1 MIERCATKSLIC
13 LRNCARDRAESYRM
27 AHNGATHVA
36 ILALA
41 TKCAVIAYRSKQKGM
56 QRVSFI
62 DVPTVA
68 AISNACAGCEAR
80 LLAWLVA
87 APTTAENS
95 MRAFDCSFADRINN
109 ATLTECRYNIS
120 WSFASFS
127 PRNFAWINLS
137 ISPSITA

>member
-1 MIERCATKSLIC
+1 
-13 LRNCARDRAESYRM
+13 
-27 AHNGATHVA
+27 
-36 ILALA
+36 
-41 TKCAVIAYRSKQKGM
+41 M

-62 DVPTVA
+62 DVPTAA

-87 APTTAENS
+87 VRTTAENS
-95 MRAFDCSFADRINN
+95 MHAFDCSFADRINN
-109 ATLTECRYNIS
+109 ATLTERRYNIS
-120 WSFASFS
+120 WSFAAFS

>member
-1 MIERCATKSLIC
+1 LIGRCATKSLIC
-13 LRNCARDRAESYRM
+13 LRNYARDGAESYRM
-27 AHNGATHVA
+27 AQNGATYVA

-41 TKCAVIAYRSKQKGM
+41 TKCAVIIYRSKQKGM

-87 APTTAENS
+87 ARTTAENS
-95 MRAFDCSFADRINN
+95 MPAFDCRFVAAVYDRRSNQ
-109 ATLTECRYNIS
+109 
-120 WSFASFS
+120 
-127 PRNFAWINLS
+127 
-137 ISPSITA
+137 